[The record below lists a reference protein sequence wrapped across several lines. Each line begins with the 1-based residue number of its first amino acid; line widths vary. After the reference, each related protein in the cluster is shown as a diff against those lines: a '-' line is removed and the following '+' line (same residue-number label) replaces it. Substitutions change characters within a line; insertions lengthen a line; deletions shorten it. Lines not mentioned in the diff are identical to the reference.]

1 MDISSLTQVAS
12 SVSSVGS
19 SQAGTVSSR
28 PAQVTP
34 QTSVTSD
41 AKGLK
46 RAASRDENI
55 ESTKVEISAVGQA
68 QGALAELQTASQ
80 AVSEPRQTA
89 TADTAKQSVENFV
102 NAYNKANTAVSN
114 VSKINS
120 QQASALGNETR
131 TELRRA
137 VSDDNSAN
145 ELKKAGITQDKGG
158 ALSLDTKVLDKALS
172 ERPEQTIAVVAEA
185 GRKVEQ
191 SAAQGLAATSRSG
204 GSAPNTGAA
213 SNESRGNEQQAQT
226 EASQRAAVQPAANP
240 NPTTSGIAAYQRSF
254 LG

>member
-1 MDISSLTQVAS
+1 MDISSLTQVTS

-19 SQAGTVSSR
+19 SQAGTISSR

-41 AKGLK
+41 AKALK
-46 RAASRDENI
+46 RAPNRDEKI

-68 QGALAELQTASQ
+68 QGALAELQAASQ
-80 AVSEPRQTA
+80 AVFEPRQTA
-89 TADTAKQSVENFV
+89 TADTAKRSVENFV
-102 NAYNKANTAVSN
+102 NAYNKANTTVGN
-114 VSKINS
+114 VAKINS

-137 VSDDNSAN
+137 VSDVNSAN
-145 ELKKAGITQDKGG
+145 ELKKAGITQDQGG

-185 GRKVEQ
+185 GRKVEK
-191 SAAQGLAATSRSG
+191 SAAQGLAATRKSD
-204 GSAPNTGAA
+204 GSAPNIGAA
-213 SNESRGNEQQAQT
+213 YIESRGGEQQAQT
-226 EASQRAAVQPAANP
+226 EASKRAAVQPAANP
-240 NPTTSGIAAYQRSF
+240 NPTSGIAAYQRSF